1 MCLEWLFSRKK
12 PYTENLT
19 NYSHVH
25 ATYVEEIL
33 VTQSL
38 ELIVHMGAH
47 DTGDINR
54 RLISGYG
61 TVRCNRCWKSFDTV
75 ADMSEHPCVYST
87 SAIQGLSPI
96 GSSDSLESVVIH
108 E

>member
-12 PYTENLT
+12 PLYREFDKLFACSCDVCGRNFS
-19 NYSHVH
+19 NM
-25 ATYVEEIL
+25 E
-33 VTQSL
+33 

-54 RLISGYG
+54 RLINGYG

-75 ADMSEHPCVYST
+75 ADMSEHSCVHST

-96 GSSDSLESVVIH
+96 GSSGSLESVVIH

>member
-1 MCLEWLFSRKK
+1 ME
-12 PYTENLT
+12 
-19 NYSHVH
+19 
-25 ATYVEEIL
+25 
-33 VTQSL
+33 

-75 ADMSEHPCVYST
+75 ADMSEHSCVQTT
-87 SAIQGLSPI
+87 SVIRGLSPI

>member
-1 MCLEWLFSRKK
+1 ME
-12 PYTENLT
+12 
-19 NYSHVH
+19 
-25 ATYVEEIL
+25 
-33 VTQSL
+33 

-47 DTGDINR
+47 DTSDINR

-75 ADMSEHPCVYST
+75 ADMSEHSCVHST

>member
-12 PYTENLT
+12 PLYREFDKLFACSCDVCGRNFS
-19 NYSHVH
+19 NM
-25 ATYVEEIL
+25 E
-33 VTQSL
+33 

-75 ADMSEHPCVYST
+75 ADMSEHACVHST

-96 GSSDSLESVVIH
+96 ASSGSLESVVIH